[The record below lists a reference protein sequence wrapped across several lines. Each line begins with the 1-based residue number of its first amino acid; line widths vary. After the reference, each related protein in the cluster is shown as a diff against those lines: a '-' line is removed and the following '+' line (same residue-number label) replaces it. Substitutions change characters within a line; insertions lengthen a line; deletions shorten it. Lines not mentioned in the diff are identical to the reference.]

1 MSDVVY
7 MRLVFGNMT
16 RLVTGQPHKIR
27 HVLAAWCIK
36 TYRRFFEVDML
47 MFRHTFHLHWRQMHM
62 VFPIKKLDRNDTGS
76 WDDYNC

>member
-47 MFRHTFHLHWRQMHM
+47 MFRHKFHLHLRQMRM
-62 VFPIKKLDRNDTGS
+62 VSPIKKLDRNDTGS